1 MKHLK
6 IIYFSNSWEYLLAAC
21 AVVLLLFLAL
31 LSLKRIL
38 AAQLYTRA
46 RRTATY
52 WDDILAMTVAS
63 TSTVSLLVFSFLS
76 GLYILDLPDEVNAVN
91 AHLAAVVFLF
101 QCGLWLSKAISGW
114 LAIKASP
121 EPANGTRHETM
132 NMHIIGFITR
142 IVIWTIV
149 LLLILDNLGINI
161 TALIASLGIGGVAV
175 ALAVQNILG
184 DLFASLSIAI
194 DKPFEVGDSIVI
206 DDLNGTVK
214 YVGLK
219 TTRLTSIS
227 GEELVISNADL
238 LKSRIHNFKK
248 MQERRMVFT
257 IGVTFDTSSEKLRRI
272 SEIIQEIFSHIP
284 TVRLD
289 RVHFSSIGQ
298 SSLDFEIAYYV
309 RDSSYTIAMDAQQE
323 INLSLI
329 EHFAK
334 ENIEFAFP
342 TQTLYVTEN
351 VPGSAG
357 T

>member
-6 IIYFSNSWEYLLAAC
+6 IIYFSNSWEYLLASC
-21 AVVLLLFLAL
+21 IVIAVLFLVLLFI
-31 LSLKRIL
+31 KRIL
-38 AAQLYTRA
+38 TAQLYKRA
-46 RRTATY
+46 RLTTTC
-52 WDDILAMTVAS
+52 WDDILAETISS
-63 TSTVSLLVFSFLS
+63 TCTLSLFVFSLLS
-76 GLYILDLPDEVNAVN
+76 GIYILDLPDEVNNVN
-91 AHLAAVVFLF
+91 GHLAAVVFLF
-101 QCGLWLSKAISGW
+101 QCGLWFSKAMSCW
-114 LAIKASP
+114 LSVKASSRR
-121 EPANGTRHETM
+121 ADGTRHETI
-132 NMHIIGFITR
+132 NMHIIGFIIR
-142 IVIWTIV
+142 IVIWSIV

-161 TALIASLGIGGVAV
+161 TALIASLGIGGIAV

-272 SEIIQEIFSHIP
+272 SGIIRDIFSHIP

-309 RDSSYTIAMDAQQE
+309 KDSSYTVAMDAQQE